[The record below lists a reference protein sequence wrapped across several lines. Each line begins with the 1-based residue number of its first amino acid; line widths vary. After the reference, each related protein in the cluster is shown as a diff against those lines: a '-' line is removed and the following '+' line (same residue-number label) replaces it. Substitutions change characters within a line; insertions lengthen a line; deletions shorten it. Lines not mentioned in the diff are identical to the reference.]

1 MCKCN
6 TVTRDDIPFAIWSGL
21 RPDTPHQCVRA
32 QCGFRFSSASSPTRS
47 LTFGR
52 WGCGE
57 RCHLS
62 HVVGDSAVVLS
73 GISRQIALQTRSEA
87 LRRTKRGLNARQG
100 MEGAKNAYRAFQEVR
115 RADTPSQGL
124 SGRQEPRQ
132 PPAKPICTVQ
142 AATRL
147 VGGRRPSVLQRW
159 GSGVLPRRFPVA
171 LKALPEPWQGTGR
184 KMSAFQGP
192 RANVGQGTVKKR
204 AQIPCSAILIQ
215 YAREFEVGE
224 RAMQDRQ
231 PTRNCMQC
239 SVDCPPAAG
248 SLNPAALNDTKAVF
262 ECLFVVGYGAFPT
275 KLFIQ
280 PVCF

>member
-1 MCKCN
+1 MYTNSSASLTSCDFCQISRSQRSTTPSWFAVRSPLKRLRNRDRMCKCN

-132 PPAKPICTVQ
+132 P
-142 AATRL
+142 
-147 VGGRRPSVLQRW
+147 LQ
-159 GSGVLPRRFPVA
+159 SPF
-171 LKALPEPWQGTGR
+171 
-184 KMSAFQGP
+184 
-192 RANVGQGTVKKR
+192 
-204 AQIPCSAILIQ
+204 
-215 YAREFEVGE
+215 ARY
-224 RAMQDRQ
+224 RQ
-231 PTRNCMQC
+231 PL
-239 SVDCPPAAG
+239 G
-248 SLNPAALNDTKAVF
+248 W
-262 ECLFVVGYGAFPT
+262 
-275 KLFIQ
+275 
-280 PVCF
+280 